1 MKYLALWQEYDR
13 GPAPLV
19 RINFSADSDYDA
31 LYKVFMKK
39 VIGSEWNGS
48 LEEFLEDAEMTKEE
62 LTREFL
68 EEYFDQI
75 DTSGWPFLANLSNL
89 DTGETV
95 YDIGYDMGEDSED
108 WDDDDSED
116 EDEDEDEDDSE
127 DEE

>member
-1 MKYLALWQEYDR
+1 MK
-13 GPAPLV
+13 
-19 RINFSADSDYDA
+19 
-31 LYKVFMKK
+31 
-39 VIGSEWNGS
+39 
-48 LEEFLEDAEMTKEE
+48 E

-95 YDIGYDMGEDSED
+95 YDIGYDMDEDSED

-116 EDEDEDEDDSE
+116 EDEDEDEDDLK